1 MPRMSERDRLVELET
16 RHRKVTRELDQ
27 ARRAVRDRYAAIV
40 AEMSVE
46 QLPEREF
53 REIIGHVI
61 RVGGSAALAALKI
74 LPAGPA

>member
-16 RHRKVTRELDQ
+16 RHRKVTNELDQ

-40 AEMSVE
+40 TEMSVE
-46 QLPEREF
+46 QLHEREF

-61 RVGGSAALAALKI
+61 RVGGSTALAALKT
-74 LPAGPA
+74 LPEGQA

>member
-16 RHRKVTRELDQ
+16 RHRKVTSELYQ

-40 AEMSVE
+40 TEMSVE

-53 REIIGHVI
+53 REILGHVI
-61 RVGGSAALAALKI
+61 RVSGSAALAALKS
-74 LPAGPA
+74 LPEGQA

>member
-1 MPRMSERDRLVELET
+1 MPRMSERDRLAELEA
-16 RHRKVTRELDQ
+16 RHHKVTNELDQ

-40 AEMSVE
+40 SEMSVE

-61 RVGGSAALAALKI
+61 RVSGSTALAALQA
-74 LPAGPA
+74 LSAGKA